1 MRTILIEKRINIFK
15 GAMKGNVQ
23 SEMLFNNRVTV
34 VFRKRKW
41 IS

>member
-1 MRTILIEKRINIFK
+1 MGTIIEKRKNIFK

-23 SEMLFNNRVTV
+23 SEILFNNRVTV
-34 VFRKRKW
+34 VFRNRKW